1 MAALLRRVSAAKDFH
16 PIYFIEDTHMKLLSA
31 VVLSSLVAFSG
42 TTMAETGNPTVSK
55 KTVSYRCQQGKRINV
70 TYGFNKQGLPNYAVA
85 RINGRNRTMDINLD
99 RSDNVDTYFID
110 EGGYTLGTSEM
121 STKTYHKQPI
131 MITSPKDE
139 ILFKSCTPR

>member
-1 MAALLRRVSAAKDFH
+1 
-16 PIYFIEDTHMKLLSA
+16 MKLLSA

-42 TTMAETGNPTVSK
+42 TAMAETGNPTVSK
-55 KTVSYRCQQGKRINV
+55 KTVSYHCQQGKRINV

-85 RINGRNRTMDINLD
+85 RINGRRRAICEPNYAVARINGRSRTMDINLD

-110 EGGYTLGTSEM
+110 EGGYTLSTSEM
-121 STKTYHKQPI
+121 STKTYRKQPI